1 MALGPAIDF
10 TRPLRLIGEPER
22 NAILLVNITLEVHIG
37 ESINQLSFQG
47 NQPELDAL
55 FHQFLLDLAVSDFC
69 S

>member
-1 MALGPAIDF
+1 MALRPAIDF

-22 NAILLVNITLEVHIG
+22 DAILLVNMALEVHIG
-37 ESINQLSFQG
+37 ESINQLSFQS

-55 FHQFLLDLAVSDFC
+55 FHQFLLDLAVRDRS